1 MSFTNRVLP
10 EKLYYDV
17 VITNLNND
25 NTAPP
30 IAYFNETRSS
40 PFVSDPEQYYMSII
54 RFTLDTPTLPV
65 LIPEIKPF
73 STNVN
78 DTIYSLTLQ
87 WQNPVAPFQVFTSQ
101 RYVQFAPQD
110 LAVGVPLPPS
120 QTNNG
125 LQNNKT
131 GYYDIYNYQ
140 YWIYLINQTFLSAFN
155 NLNAQVIA
163 SGLVLPSV
171 YPPVLTYDTTNNI
184 AILNSD
190 LAGYSTINPNH
201 IQMYF
206 NSALHQ
212 QFSSFPFYIKTF
224 NDALGRNYQIQT
236 NTFGGA
242 NTVQFPPTAPLYTA
256 IETIQEYSTVALW
269 TPVASIVFCSN
280 TLPIVSNQLSSPLL
294 YINGIVLTNSSNNSN
309 ISQIITDFV
318 SDDGIYKPNIVYQPT
333 AQYRLVELL
342 GNRPIYTLDLTI
354 FWKDK
359 QGQFNPF
366 RLSAGSSAT
375 IKFLF
380 TRKDTVINK

>member
-1 MSFTNRVLP
+1 MSFTSRTLP

-25 NTAPP
+25 NSGPP

-73 STNVN
+73 SPNVN

-101 RYVQFAPQD
+101 KYVQFAPQD
-110 LAVGVPLPPS
+110 QAVGSPLPPS
-120 QTNNG
+120 QTANG

-131 GYYDIYNYQ
+131 GYYDIFNYQ
-140 YWIYLINQTFLSAFN
+140 YWIYLINQTFLSAYN
-155 NLNAQVIA
+155 DLNAQVLA
-163 SGLVLPSV
+163 SALILPSAF
-171 YPPVLTYDTTNNI
+171 PPVMTYDTTNNI

-190 LAGYSTINPNH
+190 VAGYSTTSANH

-224 NDALGRNYQIQT
+224 NDPLGRNYQVQT

-242 NTVQFPPTAPLYTA
+242 NTIQFPPTAPVFTA
-256 IETIQEYSTVALW
+256 IETVQEYSTVALW
-269 TPVASIVFCSN
+269 TPVSSIVFCSN
-280 TLPIVSNQLSSPLL
+280 TLPIVSNQLSAPLL
-294 YINGIVLTNSSNNSN
+294 FINGVVLSNSNNNAN

-318 SDDGIYKPNIVYQPT
+318 SDDGQYKPNIVYQPT
-333 AQYRLVELL
+333 AQYRLVELM
-342 GNRPIYTLDLTI
+342 GNRPIYSLDLTI

-380 TRKDTVINK
+380 TRKDTVQMK

>member
-25 NTAPP
+25 NTPPP

-65 LIPEIKPF
+65 LIPEIKPY
-73 STNVN
+73 STNLN

-101 RYVQFAPQD
+101 KYIQYAPQD
-110 LAVGVPLPPS
+110 QAVVVPLPPS

-140 YWIYLINQTFLSAFN
+140 YWIYLINQTFLSAYN
-155 NLNAQVIA
+155 DLKAQVLA
-163 SGLVLPSV
+163 SALVLPSNF
-171 YPPVLTYDTTNNI
+171 PPVMTYDTTNNI

-190 LAGYSTINPNH
+190 VAGYSTTSANY

-212 QFSSFPFYIKTF
+212 QFCSFPFYIKTF
-224 NDALGRNYQIQT
+224 NDPLGRNYQIQT

-242 NTVQFPPTAPLYTA
+242 NTVQFPPTAPAFTA
-256 IETIQEYSTVALW
+256 IETIQEYSTVSLW

-294 YINGIVLTNSSNNSN
+294 YINGVVLNNSSNNAN

-342 GNRPIYTLDLTI
+342 GNRPIYTLDITI
-354 FWKDK
+354 FWKDR